1 MNSKTIF
8 VSAGEVSGDI
18 HAAALIKKMKELD
31 PTLSFEG
38 LGGPNMI
45 SAGMKSILKADFSTM
60 STMGFMEA
68 MRFFRKKSSILKSSL
83 KYIRD
88 KEIKHLLLV
97 DNQGFNIPLAKKAFK
112 SGVKSI
118 YYFPP
123 HVSIWAK
130 WNARIVARYVD
141 LIIAPF
147 YQDYLIYKEKVPA
160 GSAVFPGHP
169 LLDITSEP
177 FTAKGLYEKYKLDKN
192 KKIVSI
198 MPGSRFQEIETL
210 TGPMLQ
216 AAKIL
221 IEKHGVSVILP
232 VSHKEFEKTIL
243 EKINFYGLE
252 NSIIIIRNDSYN
264 AMRMAD
270 VNILASGTAS
280 LESALFRKPPVICY
294 KISPVSFLIGKL
306 LIQVKMIGL
315 PNILLGK
322 KYFPELLQK
331 DCSADNIVKE
341 TLSLLHPDAEK
352 KKEMAGY
359 FDDIRKSLGEE
370 NVIERVARLLT
381 ERISDA

>member
-1 MNSKTIF
+1 MSNKTIF
-8 VSAGEVSGDI
+8 ISAGEVSGDI
-18 HAAALIKKMKELD
+18 HAAALINKMKELD
-31 PTLSFEG
+31 PSLRFEG

-45 SAGMKSILKADFSTM
+45 SAGMKSILKSDFSTM
-60 STMGFMEA
+60 STMGFVEA
-68 MRFFRKKSSILKSSL
+68 GRFFHKKSSILKSSL

-88 KEIKHLLLV
+88 NRIKHLLLV

-123 HVSIWAK
+123 QVSIWAR
-130 WNARIVARYVD
+130 WNAKTMARYID

-147 YQDYLIYKEKVPA
+147 YQDYLIYKEK
-160 GSAVFPGHP
+160 GGNAVFPGHP

-177 FTAKGLYEKYKLDKN
+177 FTSKGLYEKYKLDKN

-198 MPGSRFQEIETL
+198 MPGSRHQEIETL
-210 TGPMLQ
+210 MEPMLQ

-221 IEKHGVSVILP
+221 IEKHGISVVLP
-232 VSHKEFEKTIL
+232 VSHKEFEETIL
-243 EKINFYGLE
+243 KKIKFYGLE
-252 NSIIIIRNDSYN
+252 ESITVIRNDSYN

-294 KISPVSFLIGKL
+294 KISPVSFLIGRL

-322 KYFPELLQK
+322 KFFPELLQK
-331 DCSADNIVKE
+331 DCNADNIVKE
-341 TLSLLHPDAEK
+341 TLSLLHPGTEK
-352 KKEMAGY
+352 KKKMAGY

-370 NVIERVARLLT
+370 NVIERVARLVT
-381 ERISDA
+381 ERISNA